1 MRREEDVVFIEKE
14 LRNFIFFIFIGIY
27 NDYWFFVLLIIYYV
41 NSKGKILCYVFFIN
55 NLRY

>member
-14 LRNFIFFIFIGIY
+14 SRNFIFFISTGTH
-27 NDYWFFVLLIIYYV
+27 NDYWFFVLLTIYYV
-41 NSKGKILCYVFFIN
+41 NSKGKTLCYVLSIN